1 MFICPAWKK
10 RNSRE
15 EEQSC
20 AGAQFTVWRAVLWLH
35 SLFGSQQ
42 VSLPSPQLHQDT
54 RQVAVSAP
62 PPADLQLK
70 VIKDVTV
77 RVKLD
82 KLTHIRVCPSPG
94 PCRAWIGW
102 DRGAG
107 TSQTG
112 AL

>member
-20 AGAQFTVWRAVLWLH
+20 AVIQFTVWELCCG
-35 SLFGSQQ
+35 SILFGTQQ